1 MFDNTSTLH
10 LALPAVHTVASAAA
24 PVSSLAQ
31 PRAFA
36 TSVNPLVFFSVLDHY
51 LRRNAG
57 QDRVIGTLLGVRSE
71 DGTEVE
77 IKGCYPS
84 LISSPRTRIQPSEC
98 DRGSLEDRSSVEVD
112 MEYHRTMFD
121 LHKQVNPKEVIVGW
135 YATGADLNSYS
146 ALIHDFYQKEVSS
159 FPAVHLT
166 MDTALTNERLGVK
179 TYISAPVGITSKADN
194 CMFIPI
200 PCDVKYFKAERA
212 GLELLAN
219 AKSSESG
226 STTLLS
232 DMDNLERSVI
242 EVQKMLERV
251 SEYVDAVL
259 AGSVPANNTVGR
271 YLMDTVSVVPK
282 VDAGEFEKMF
292 NSHLQDLLMVIYL
305 ANMTRTQLA
314 VAKRLEK
321 LI

>member
-1 MFDNTSTLH
+1 MMDNTSTLH
-10 LALPAVHTVASAAA
+10 LALPAVYTVASAAV
-24 PVSSLAQ
+24 PVSTLAQ
-31 PRAFA
+31 PRAFS
-36 TSVNPLVFFSVLDHY
+36 TSVNPLVFFSILDHY

-71 DGTEVE
+71 DGAEVE
-77 IKGCYPS
+77 IKGCYPV
-84 LISSPRTRIQPSEC
+84 PH
-98 DRGSLEDRSSVEVD
+98 LETQDQVEVD

-146 ALIHDFYQKEVSS
+146 ALIQDFYQKEVSS

-179 TYISAPVGITSKADN
+179 TYISAAVGITSKADN

-212 GLELLAN
+212 GLELLAS
-219 AKSSESG
+219 AKSSEDG

-232 DMDNLERSVI
+232 DMDNLERAII
-242 EVQKMLERV
+242 EVQSMLERV
-251 SEYVDAVL
+251 SQYVDAVL
-259 AGSVPANNTVGR
+259 AGTVPANNTVGR

-282 VDAGEFEKMF
+282 VDATEFEKMF

-321 LI
+321 LL

>member
-1 MFDNTSTLH
+1 MDTSSTLH
-10 LALPAVHTVASAAA
+10 LALPAVHTVVMGATA
-24 PVSSLAQ
+24 PVTQLAQ
-31 PRAFA
+31 PRAFT

-71 DGTEVE
+71 DGSEVE
-77 IKGCYPS
+77 IRSCYPV
-84 LISSPRTRIQPSEC
+84 PH
-98 DRGSLEDRSSVEVD
+98 LETEDQVEVD
-112 MEYHRTMFD
+112 MEYHRTMYQ
-121 LHKQVNPKEVIVGW
+121 LHRQVNSKEVIVGW
-135 YATGADLNSYS
+135 YATGADLNQYS
-146 ALIHDFYQKEVSS
+146 ALIHDFYQKEVSA

-179 TYISAPVGITSKADN
+179 TYVAAPVGITSKENN
-194 CMFIPI
+194 CMFVPI

-219 AKSSESG
+219 ARNTDSS
-226 STTLLS
+226 STSLLS
-232 DMDNLERSVI
+232 DMDTLEQSI
-242 EVQKMLERV
+242 IQVQTMLERV
-251 SEYVDAVL
+251 SAYVDSVL
-259 AGSVPANNTVGR
+259 AGTVPANNTVGR

-282 VDAGEFEKMF
+282 VDPVEYEKMF

-305 ANMTRTQLA
+305 SNMTRTQLA
-314 VAKRLEK
+314 VAKRLTK